1 MFLRDFMTNWMSA
14 CEIIDSD
21 SFLGAENSYNLF
33 TVVKDSFTVFKEE
46 GTRLQVIDISIP
58 SSKVFGL
65 YCILQKFCSLND
77 FAKYIG
83 RHFFRN

>member
-46 GTRLQVIDISIP
+46 GTRLQVIMFS
-58 SSKVFGL
+58 L
-65 YCILQKFCSLND
+65 YLQKFSLYSNENGLGQI
-77 FAKYIG
+77 FV
-83 RHFFRN
+83 